1 MVAGGKRSY
10 LMGTT
15 YCSFSSCLQPGRA
28 LVLQPTP
35 QCGADVLLLKEIVA
49 SVMTLKIILEYHKYF
64 YRLFSLPVNLVGTI
78 FMFSDTRS
86 DRVYLFSTEGRV
98 GSVRQSA
105 LVVDVI
111 HDARWQH
118 RVVVI
123 RVSVLGGLVLQTVP
137 PASTVCAKQKQYKH
151 HQI

>member
-1 MVAGGKRSY
+1 
-10 LMGTT
+10 
-15 YCSFSSCLQPGRA
+15 
-28 LVLQPTP
+28 
-35 QCGADVLLLKEIVA
+35 
-49 SVMTLKIILEYHKYF
+49 
-64 YRLFSLPVNLVGTI
+64 
-78 FMFSDTRS
+78 MFSDTRS
-86 DRVYLFSTEGRV
+86 DRVYLFSTEGGV

-111 HDARWQH
+111 HYTRWQH

-151 HQI
+151 HQIYYRVSICVLDISMFVSK

>member
-1 MVAGGKRSY
+1 
-10 LMGTT
+10 
-15 YCSFSSCLQPGRA
+15 
-28 LVLQPTP
+28 
-35 QCGADVLLLKEIVA
+35 
-49 SVMTLKIILEYHKYF
+49 MTLKIIIEYHKYF
-64 YRLFSLPVNLVGTI
+64 YRLFSLPVNVVGTN

-86 DRVYLFSTEGRV
+86 NRVYLFPTEGGV

-105 LVVDVI
+105 LMVDVI
-111 HDARWQH
+111 HDTRWQH

>member
-1 MVAGGKRSY
+1 
-10 LMGTT
+10 
-15 YCSFSSCLQPGRA
+15 
-28 LVLQPTP
+28 
-35 QCGADVLLLKEIVA
+35 
-49 SVMTLKIILEYHKYF
+49 
-64 YRLFSLPVNLVGTI
+64 
-78 FMFSDTRS
+78 MFSDTRS
-86 DRVYLFSTEGRV
+86 DRVYLFPTEGRV

-137 PASTVCAKQKQYKH
+137 PASTVCAKQEQYKQYKH